1 MRCLYCVVGRQII
14 LLSVTGLIAVPHWQ
28 DRKSSFWTGHIQ
40 HLEIRLLLGGRRKG
54 LCDPGRGKAGENVTC
69 SKHVVTFHPV
79 FKVKCKKSFAATEN
93 TFIRSRSSWVS
104 VSLTH
109 FSPPLPVSKYLFRR
123 SCSRLLLY
131 PYSYM
136 CLKSRAELQPHLAF
150 MHIFRQKAGIKLFE
164 IRYWKKKIFIW
175 QLSRFFL
182 LPLADFFHQLSRSQ
196 AKIGKHYSSK
206 SSRPTKICGSLYWTQ
221 IRSVDLVWFGFII
234 GPCEQEHLKAQYVH
248 CTSN

>member
-1 MRCLYCVVGRQII
+1 MLWLFTRFLKWNVKNLSRQQKIHLSGVGVVGYQYH
-14 LLSVTGLIAVPHWQ
+14 SLISP
-28 DRKSSFWTGHIQ
+28 
-40 HLEIRLLLGGRRKG
+40 
-54 LCDPGRGKAGENVTC
+54 
-69 SKHVVTFHPV
+69 
-79 FKVKCKKSFAATEN
+79 
-93 TFIRSRSSWVS
+93 
-104 VSLTH
+104 
-109 FSPPLPVSKYLFRR
+109 PPLPVSKYLFRR

-196 AKIGKHYSSK
+196 EKIGKHYSSR
-206 SSRPTKICGSLYWTQ
+206 SSRPLKICGSLYWTQ

-248 CTSN
+248 CTHTWARPKK